1 MKKIREKPIIKT
13 SQTSREP
20 GKSELSQTAEIME
33 RKQNSYEKE
42 NLCCQSAGSS
52 IGGNH
57 DFTGCSGQTETD
69 AETDTAAEESRTEA
83 SSEAQTEAAAEDA
96 VEKPEKITFMVDGT
110 LVTKANG
117 QEEWVNRWEELTGIQ
132 LEIIQPDHTAYYDVL
147 GQTIASG
154 PDNWP
159 DVLITTSQYYTNYAK
174 EGVLWDMTEAWENSE
189 IKSSG
194 RIVNED
200 VVNSLYIDDHLYGLA
215 TGPGMGCITYIKKQ
229 WLDNVGLDV
238 PTTYEEYIEVLDAFT
253 NGDPDGNGVD
263 GDTFGVSAAGFINGE
278 APYVQYLPE
287 FWQDAYPTFYQ
298 KEDGTWVDGFTEDS
312 MKEAIQRLQ
321 DAYNAGY
328 IEKETLTN
336 ATSDCRTKFW
346 ENKFG
351 IFTYWPGS
359 WQKRLSEG
367 LETNGYDGELIPIEP
382 IAEVG
387 AYIDRTP
394 VALCITTACDNP
406 EGVFKYFFET
416 ALDGG
421 EVQELWTYGVEGVHW
436 STAAEEVCGVSYEE
450 GQFHMLESR
459 ESPGTQYAKAFFA
472 GDNPLA
478 RFEEGKDIG
487 EGSFD
492 PMVLESNELFNAN
505 SRPAQLPVSTEEM
518 AQYNGDLTTLKYSI
532 IADCVTQ
539 GLSVEEG
546 MQRFEEEGG
555 AEWSQIILDSLNNLN
570 N

>member
-1 MKKIREKPIIKT
+1 MRKKTYAARV
-13 SQTSREP
+13 
-20 GKSELSQTAEIME
+20 LAAV
-33 RKQNSYEKE
+33 
-42 NLCCQSAGSS
+42 LAGTM
-52 IGGNH
+52 ILP
-57 DFTGCSGQTETD
+57 GCSGQTETA

-83 SSEAQTEAAAEDA
+83 SSEAQTEAQTEAAAEDA

-287 FWQDAYPTFYQ
+287 FWQDAYTTFYQ

-518 AQYNGDLTTLKYSI
+518 AQYNGDLTILKYSI

-555 AEWSQIILDSLNNLN
+555 AEWSQIILESLNNLN

>member
-1 MKKIREKPIIKT
+1 
-13 SQTSREP
+13 
-20 GKSELSQTAEIME
+20 
-33 RKQNSYEKE
+33 
-42 NLCCQSAGSS
+42 
-52 IGGNH
+52 
-57 DFTGCSGQTETD
+57 
-69 AETDTAAEESRTEA
+69 
-83 SSEAQTEAAAEDA
+83 
-96 VEKPEKITFMVDGT
+96 
-110 LVTKANG
+110 
-117 QEEWVNRWEELTGIQ
+117 
-132 LEIIQPDHTAYYDVL
+132 
-147 GQTIASG
+147 
-154 PDNWP
+154 
-159 DVLITTSQYYTNYAK
+159 
-174 EGVLWDMTEAWENSE
+174 MTEAWENSE

>member
-1 MKKIREKPIIKT
+1 
-13 SQTSREP
+13 
-20 GKSELSQTAEIME
+20 
-33 RKQNSYEKE
+33 
-42 NLCCQSAGSS
+42 
-52 IGGNH
+52 
-57 DFTGCSGQTETD
+57 
-69 AETDTAAEESRTEA
+69 
-83 SSEAQTEAAAEDA
+83 
-96 VEKPEKITFMVDGT
+96 
-110 LVTKANG
+110 
-117 QEEWVNRWEELTGIQ
+117 
-132 LEIIQPDHTAYYDVL
+132 
-147 GQTIASG
+147 
-154 PDNWP
+154 
-159 DVLITTSQYYTNYAK
+159 
-174 EGVLWDMTEAWENSE
+174 
-189 IKSSG
+189 
-194 RIVNED
+194 
-200 VVNSLYIDDHLYGLA
+200 
-215 TGPGMGCITYIKKQ
+215 
-229 WLDNVGLDV
+229 
-238 PTTYEEYIEVLDAFT
+238 
-253 NGDPDGNGVD
+253 
-263 GDTFGVSAAGFINGE
+263 
-278 APYVQYLPE
+278 
-287 FWQDAYPTFYQ
+287 
-298 KEDGTWVDGFTEDS
+298 

-321 DAYNAGY
+321 DAYNTGY

-555 AEWSQIILDSLNNLN
+555 AEWSQIILESLNNLN

>member
-1 MKKIREKPIIKT
+1 MRKRRYAARAMAAVLAGTMI
-13 SQTSREP
+13 
-20 GKSELSQTAEIME
+20 LS
-33 RKQNSYEKE
+33 
-42 NLCCQSAGSS
+42 
-52 IGGNH
+52 
-57 DFTGCSGQTETD
+57 GCGGQTGASGKETG
-69 AETDTAAEESRTEA
+69 A
-83 SSEAQTEAAAEDA
+83 SEADQAAAGEAASGTADGAAGNGTEGENPDQAQDA
-96 VEKPEKITFMVDGT
+96 ADGQEEIEKPEKITFMIDGT

-117 QEEWVNRWEELTGIQ
+117 QEEWVERWEELTGVE

-189 IKSSG
+189 VKKSG
-194 RIVNED
+194 RIVNEN

-215 TGPGMGCITYIKKQ
+215 TGPGSGCVTYIKKK

-238 PTTYEEYIEVLDAFT
+238 PTNYEEYLAVLDAFT

-263 GDTFGVSAAGFINGE
+263 GDTYGVSAAGFINPE

-312 MKEAIQRLQ
+312 MKAAIERLKEA
-321 DAYNAGY
+321 YEAGY

-336 ATSDCRTKFW
+336 ATSDCRTKFF
-346 ENKFG
+346 EDKFG
-351 IFTYWPGS
+351 VFTYWPGS
-359 WQKRLSEG
+359 WNKRLKEG
-367 LETNGYDGELIPIEP
+367 LEANGHDGELIVMEP

-394 VALCITTACDNP
+394 VALCITSACDNP

-421 EVQELWTYGVEGVHW
+421 EVQQLWTYGVEGVHW

-459 ESPGTQYAKAFFA
+459 ESPGTQYTKAFFA

-492 PMVLESNELFNAN
+492 PLMLESNALFNAN

-539 GLSVEEG
+539 GISVEDG
-546 MQRFEEEGG
+546 MKRFEEEGG
-555 AEWSQIILDSLNNLN
+555 AEWSQLILDSLNAS
-570 N
+570 

>member
-1 MKKIREKPIIKT
+1 M
-13 SQTSREP
+13 
-20 GKSELSQTAEIME
+20 
-33 RKQNSYEKE
+33 
-42 NLCCQSAGSS
+42 
-52 IGGNH
+52 
-57 DFTGCSGQTETD
+57 
-69 AETDTAAEESRTEA
+69 
-83 SSEAQTEAAAEDA
+83 
-96 VEKPEKITFMVDGT
+96 
-110 LVTKANG
+110 
-117 QEEWVNRWEELTGIQ
+117 
-132 LEIIQPDHTAYYDVL
+132 
-147 GQTIASG
+147 
-154 PDNWP
+154 
-159 DVLITTSQYYTNYAK
+159 
-174 EGVLWDMTEAWENSE
+174 
-189 IKSSG
+189 
-194 RIVNED
+194 
-200 VVNSLYIDDHLYGLA
+200 
-215 TGPGMGCITYIKKQ
+215 
-229 WLDNVGLDV
+229 
-238 PTTYEEYIEVLDAFT
+238 
-253 NGDPDGNGVD
+253 PDGNGVD